1 MPVLII
7 VYEVADLLSVGFRLC
22 IYLST
27 RWLGTRLN
35 YIGFEFK
42 KGGYKT
48 RPYGKSDIK
57 SDLKVVQYPLS
68 SLTTLGYGCDYQI

>member
-27 RWLGTRLN
+27 RWLGD
-35 YIGFEFK
+35 
-42 KGGYKT
+42 KT
-48 RPYGKSDIK
+48 KLYRI
-57 SDLKVVQYPLS
+57 
-68 SLTTLGYGCDYQI
+68 